1 MDTWGKKML
10 FTEKENLYII
20 YDSNDNNRV
29 VGMLN
34 SNLDKDAHDALNPD
48 HIRISSNTIESPE
61 GQVLYPNQVQVNS
74 EGVASKI

>member
-1 MDTWGKKML
+1 MLLDTREQD
-10 FTEKENLYII
+10 FYII
-20 YDSNDNNRV
+20 YDSDDNNRV

-48 HIRISSNTIESPE
+48 HIKISSNTIESPE